1 MKDWQYNP
9 ETLSRL
15 LRMALPMVVSQGA
28 FAVMIFTDR
37 WFLAQLS
44 PTHMA
49 AALGGGVTF
58 YLSIS
63 LFQGIIA
70 YANALVAQY
79 FGAGEFHKC
88 TKVITQGILIA
99 IFLIP
104 ALVILTLIL
113 RNLFGWMAHTAQQ
126 EALEKSYYTIMM
138 AGGVLTLVKVALAS
152 FYSGIGRTRI
162 VMTCDVLG
170 ILVNIPLTWALVF
183 GHFGLPAMGIAGAA
197 LGTILSTAFS
207 IAIYLLFY
215 LKPEYTRQF
224 ATTASLGFDQGIMR
238 RYIRLGLPSGTEVFL
253 NIAAFSGFLLM
264 FQGYGIA
271 AAASATIVFNW
282 DILSFVPLLGLNIA
296 VMSMIGRFVGA
307 DDMDKANEVITAGY
321 ILGLGYSLLLAT
333 CFLVFRNQLV
343 EVFIFFD
350 EEAEEIRSL
359 SRFMMIGLGI
369 YAFCEGVLQVAA
381 GVLRGAGDTRWVMV
395 ASVTLHWIMLVAQFF
410 VIRVL
415 DYGPRVS
422 WMGFVLMILAIC
434 LVFLGRLWGN
444 RWRDPDRLTAV
455 MAE

>member
-1 MKDWQYNP
+1 
-9 ETLSRL
+9 
-15 LRMALPMVVSQGA
+15 
-28 FAVMIFTDR
+28 MIFTDR

-113 RNLFGWMAHTAQQ
+113 RNLFDWMGHTAQQ